1 MDIRRDRL
9 HEFPSYESWIVSDDA
24 ECRSFRQGWAAM
36 GAIMRDPNRYPDPID
51 SDNAQVELPP
61 NGGSESKKGVVGG

>member
-1 MDIRRDRL
+1 
-9 HEFPSYESWIVSDDA
+9 
-24 ECRSFRQGWAAM
+24 M

-61 NGGSESKKGVVGG
+61 NGGSESKNGVVGG